1 MLMEFAEFFTSIKK
15 KKNNELVHIILHTHK
30 VSEFWI

>member
-1 MLMEFAEFFTSIKK
+1 MLMEFAEFFTSIK